1 MLDVDH
7 DRLLAFENQLNPADP
22 KSGAIPVEILGY
34 GEISTTLAIGGMDGL
49 AFKRMPP
56 FPDEAAAEAYRRAV
70 DEYCAALA
78 ETGVRVV
85 EHDFASLVNADDERI
100 VYLVQ
105 PRLDARTIGNARL
118 QAATADE
125 FARMLALILR
135 SMAGLWRKNRRD
147 EPGESFGLDSQISNW
162 VFPDEVMAGQG
173 QPSYLDVSTPLYRRN
188 GREMLDTEIFLKSA
202 PFFLIGIIRRFFLQ
216 DVLDRYYDLRAVTI
230 DLIANLHK
238 EGRPDRI
245 PLALETANRFFAQEA
260 PGLAVAP
267 LTAKEID
274 AYYRED
280 KFIWSFLLAARR
292 TDRFIK
298 TRLLGRKYNFI
309 LPGPVKR

>member
-22 KSGAIPVEILGY
+22 QSGSIPVEILGY
-34 GEISTTLAIGGMDGL
+34 GEISTTLCISGMDGL

-56 FPDEAAAEAYRRAV
+56 FPDEDAAAAYRQAV

-78 ETGVRVV
+78 ATGIRVV
-85 EHDFASLVNADDERI
+85 EHDFASLINKDGEHI

-105 PRLDARTIGNARL
+105 PRLEARTIGNARL
-118 QAATADE
+118 QEATEEE
-125 FARMLALILR
+125 FITMLTLILR
-135 SMAGLWRKNRRD
+135 SMAGVWRKNRRD

-162 VFPDEVMAGQG
+162 VFSDEALTGEG
-173 QPSYLDVSTPLYRRN
+173 QPSYLDVSTPLYRRD
-188 GREMLDTEIFLKSA
+188 GHEMLDTEIFLKSA
-202 PFFLIGIIRRFFLQ
+202 PSFLIGIIRRFFLR
-216 DVLDRYYDLRAVTI
+216 DVLDRYHDIRAVTI
-230 DLIANLHK
+230 DVIANLYK

-245 PLALETANRFFAQEA
+245 PLALETANRFFAGDA
-260 PGLAVAP
+260 SDLAVAP

-292 TDRFIK
+292 ADRFIK
-298 TRLLGRKYNFI
+298 TRLLGKKYNFI

>member
-7 DRLLAFENQLNPADP
+7 DLLLAFENQLNPADP
-22 KSGAIPVEILGY
+22 QSGSIPVEILGY
-34 GEISTTLAIGGMDGL
+34 GEVSTTLAIGGMDGL

-56 FPDEAAAEAYRRAV
+56 FPDEGAAAAYRQAV
-70 DEYCAALA
+70 DEYCATLT

-85 EHDFASLVNADDERI
+85 EHDFASLVNADGEHI

-105 PRLDARTIGNARL
+105 PRLEAKTIGNARL
-118 QAATADE
+118 QEATADE
-125 FARMLALILR
+125 FARMLTLILR
-135 SMAGLWRKNRRD
+135 IMADLWRKNRRN
-147 EPGESFGLDSQISNW
+147 EPDESFGLDSQISNW
-162 VFPDEVMAGQG
+162 VFTDAVLAGKER
-173 QPSYLDVSTPLYRRN
+173 PPYLDVSTPLYRRN
-188 GREMLDTEIFLKSA
+188 GQEMLDTEIFLKSA
-202 PFFLIGIIRRFFLQ
+202 PSFLIGIIRRFFIQ
-216 DVLDRYYDLRAVTI
+216 DVLDRYYDVRAVTI
-230 DLIANLHK
+230 DVIANLYK

-245 PLALETANRFFAQEA
+245 PLALETANRFFADEA
-260 PGLAVAP
+260 SDLAVEP
-267 LTAKEID
+267 LTHSEID

-292 TDRFIK
+292 ADRFIK